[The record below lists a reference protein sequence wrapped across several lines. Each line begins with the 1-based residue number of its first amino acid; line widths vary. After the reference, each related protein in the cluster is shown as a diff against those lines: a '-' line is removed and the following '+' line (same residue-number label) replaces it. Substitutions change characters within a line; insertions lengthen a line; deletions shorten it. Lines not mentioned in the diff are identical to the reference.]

1 MFTCLDCHLLQLLE
15 KFQNV
20 HSEILLNTDFS
31 GASQK
36 AGVQSQMK
44 ESPYLPLKV
53 SLSLCCKLYCLEGE
67 QELWLGEREW
77 EGVREGRME
86 KSGPFGP
93 TFKQKRNWGT

>member
-20 HSEILLNTDFS
+20 HSEVLLNTDFS

-53 SLSLCCKLYCLEGE
+53 SLSFCCKLYTALRVSRSCGK
-67 QELWLGEREW
+67 GKGDGRE
-77 EGVREGRME
+77 
-86 KSGPFGP
+86 
-93 TFKQKRNWGT
+93 